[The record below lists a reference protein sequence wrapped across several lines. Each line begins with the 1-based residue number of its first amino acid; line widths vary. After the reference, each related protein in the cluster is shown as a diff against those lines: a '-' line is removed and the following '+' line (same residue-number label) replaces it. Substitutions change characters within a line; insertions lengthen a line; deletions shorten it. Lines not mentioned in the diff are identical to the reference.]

1 MSNKKNI
8 IKIDDKEYNINKLSD
23 VAKGCV
29 NQLGDIQNQMNVAK
43 LRLQQLEAAYS
54 VFMAKL
60 QGEVKEKN

>member
-1 MSNKKNI
+1 MSNKKNFI
-8 IKIDDKEYNINKLSD
+8 TIDDKKYNIDKLSD

-54 VFMAKL
+54 VFMGRL

>member
-1 MSNKKNI
+1 MSKENT
-8 IKIDDKEYNINKLSD
+8 IKIDDKEYKINDLSD

-54 VFMAKL
+54 VFMSKL

>member
-1 MSNKKNI
+1 MSNNKNV
-8 IKIDDKEYNINKLSD
+8 IKIDDKEYKIKNLSD

-54 VFMAKL
+54 VFMGRL